1 MATATENAEMVTALT
16 LANQEKDMAVKQTR
30 AQLAEAK
37 KNGSALP
44 KLVDAAITTVVAGTI
59 GLVVGGQHGGD
70 EKKKE
75 AQLGYAAGAALV
87 GGGMVAAFTGN
98 SPKIRSGA
106 TDVAVAGAAVLA
118 FQMGER
124 EGVQMAIQAEQAR
137 AKAQASAPAGG
148 QVQGGYRKS

>member
-37 KNGSALP
+37 KNGPALP

-59 GLVVGGQHGGD
+59 GLIVGGQHGGD

-75 AQLGYAAGAALV
+75 AQMGYAAGAALV
-87 GGGMVAAFTGN
+87 GGGMVAVFTSN

-106 TDVAVAGAAVLA
+106 TDVATAGAAILA

-124 EGVQMAIQAEQAR
+124 EGVQMALQAEQAR

-148 QVQGGYRKS
+148 QVGGYRKS